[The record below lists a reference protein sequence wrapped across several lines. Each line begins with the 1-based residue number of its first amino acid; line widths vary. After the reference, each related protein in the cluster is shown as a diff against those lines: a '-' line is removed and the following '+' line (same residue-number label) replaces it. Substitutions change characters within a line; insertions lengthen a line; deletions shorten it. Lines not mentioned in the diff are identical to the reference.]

1 MRDPKRLADSD
12 PTPFENRLL
21 GAARNERIPNE
32 MRLRMSQGLNLG
44 AAATAA
50 GKTGAIITLKT
61 GALIGLGIAGITGL
75 MVLGGGQRSGPT
87 GARETAAT
95 AMPNPTPAA
104 TTPRPAE
111 APAAT
116 GPAEPISA
124 SVAPMR
130 AAGHGLGTPS
140 LSTTSRGREAAL
152 REEIGLLD
160 AARAALA
167 ANAPGK
173 ALVVL
178 GQYNHRYPNGTFAPE
193 ALALRIEALTNAGD
207 AATAR
212 TLARRFLKAYPSS
225 PLAERV
231 EHLTGLGR

>member
-21 GAARNERIPNE
+21 GAARNESIPNE

-44 AAATAA
+44 AAATVA
-50 GKTGAIITLKT
+50 GKTGTIITLKT
-61 GALIGLGIAGITGL
+61 GALIGLGIAGIAGL
-75 MVLGGGQRSGPT
+75 MVLGVDRSSGPAGT
-87 GARETAAT
+87 RKTAAT
-95 AMPNPTPAA
+95 TMPKTTQVA
-104 TTPRPAE
+104 TMPRPAE
-111 APAAT
+111 APATT
-116 GPAEPISA
+116 GPFAPISA
-124 SVAPMR
+124 SIPPMR
-130 AAGHGLGTPS
+130 ASGPGLGTPS
-140 LSTTSRGREAAL
+140 LSTTARGREVAL

-160 AARAALA
+160 TARAALA

-173 ALVVL
+173 ALVGL

-193 ALALRIEALTNAGD
+193 ALALHIEALTNAGD

-212 TLARRFLKAYPSS
+212 ALARRFLKAYPSS